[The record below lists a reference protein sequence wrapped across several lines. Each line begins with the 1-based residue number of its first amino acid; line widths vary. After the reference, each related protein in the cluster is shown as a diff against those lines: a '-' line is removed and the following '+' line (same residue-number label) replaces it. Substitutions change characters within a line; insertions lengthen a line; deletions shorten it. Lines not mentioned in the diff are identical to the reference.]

1 MQGCNCFGLSSYQF
15 FSEQSLRS
23 FSNASLSLT
32 HDSQPD
38 RYINVQISV
47 HVSVHISV
55 HARCMQGACKV
66 HVSVHIGVHV
76 TMHHLGG
83 VLT

>member
-1 MQGCNCFGLSSYQF
+1 MQGCNCFRLSSYQF

-23 FSNASLSLT
+23 FSNAILSLM
-32 HDSQPD
+32 HDSQSD
-38 RYINVQISV
+38 RYINVQVSMHI
-47 HVSVHISV
+47 SVHISV
-55 HARCMQGACKV
+55 HVSV

-83 VLT
+83 VFT

>member
-15 FSEQSLRS
+15 FSKQSLRS

-32 HDSQPD
+32 HDSQSD

-47 HVSVHISV
+47 HISV
-55 HARCMQGACKV
+55 HVSV

>member
-32 HDSQPD
+32 HDSQSD
-38 RYINVQISV
+38 RYINVHVSMHINV
-47 HVSVHISV
+47 HVS
-55 HARCMQGACKV
+55 V

-76 TMHHLGG
+76 TMYHLGG

>member
-1 MQGCNCFGLSSYQF
+1 MQGCNCFRLSSYQF

-23 FSNASLSLT
+23 FSNVILSLM
-32 HDSQPD
+32 HDSQSD
-38 RYINVQISV
+38 MYINVQISM
-47 HVSVHISV
+47 HISMHISVHISV
-55 HARCMQGACKV
+55 HVSV

-76 TMHHLGG
+76 TMHRQGG